1 MSACRSWCRL
11 MVVASLAVSLQ
22 AQQTLVAPAAYTSA
36 DAIAYE
42 WVAGASRPLRQQ
54 TLIGASH
61 LATML
66 GRTITT
72 IELRR
77 NAANETYAGGTAH
90 LTVTLSIA
98 PHAPI
103 EGSNAFAA
111 NIGTAA
117 AQVFDGDVTLPTSP
131 PPSTTTADWSAD
143 QVIRIELDTPY
154 TYTGGTLCVDV
165 VGQPIA
171 GQNANW
177 WMADAVF
184 DDVPGSI
191 TNLGGGCGIY
201 GGPQHEWAA
210 IASRTLVPGG
220 YARFFAFG
228 PPNGLGLVV
237 FGQRN
242 PTPVPM
248 WLLGLPSP
256 QDCQL
261 HLLTVDL
268 LAPAIFEPENEP
280 GLLSRGGVAEVRFK
294 LPNLPQVLGL
304 GMTTQWLEWSQFATS
319 NAIEW
324 SVATAPATLDMAL
337 LEGHPQ
343 SPTGELSV
351 HLAQVMRFQFQ

>member
-1 MSACRSWCRL
+1 MAEYSKIGVCCFAALCSALR
-11 MVVASLAVSLQ
+11 
-22 AQQTLVAPAAYTSA
+22 AQQTLVAPATYTST

-42 WVAGASRPLRQQ
+42 WIAGASRPLRQQ

-61 LATML
+61 LATL
-66 GRTITT
+66 VGHSLTA

-98 PHAPI
+98 PHAPV
-103 EGSNAFAA
+103 EGSNVFAA
-111 NIGTAA
+111 NTGTAA
-117 AQVFDGDVTLPTSP
+117 AMVFDGDVTLPLSP
-131 PPSTTTADWSAD
+131 PPTSANVGWTTDN
-143 QVIRIELDTPY
+143 VVRIELDTPY

-184 DDVPGSI
+184 DDVPG
-191 TNLGGGCGIY
+191 TVADLGGGCGSY
-201 GGPQHEWAA
+201 GGPTHEWAGV
-210 IASRTLVPGG
+210 ASRSLVPGG
-220 YARFFAFG
+220 FARFFAFG
-228 PPNGLGLVV
+228 PPNGLGLIV

-248 WLLGLPSP
+248 WMLGLPSP

-261 HLLTVDL
+261 HLLTADL
-268 LAPAIFEPENEP
+268 IAPAIFEPENEP

-304 GMTTQWLEWSQFATS
+304 GMTTQWVEWSQFATS

-324 SVATAPATLDMAL
+324 TVSTAPATLDMAL

-343 SPTGELSV
+343 SATGELSV
-351 HLAQVMRFQFQ
+351 HLAQVMRFHFQ